1 MESSWHASGEVSM
14 TLYKYSSPAG
24 CILLGSTG
32 NELCLCKWEAAY
44 EQSAQQNTGKT
55 VYGHD
60 KIICETIKQLDE
72 YFNVERTVFNLSLSI
87 NGTDFQQRVWQEL
100 ARIPYG
106 TTITYGELARR
117 IGNAKASRAVAM
129 ACHNNPISI
138 IIPCHRVIGCNGK
151 LTGYAGG
158 LDKKAILL
166 DIENNLFIN
175 YFKTT

>member
-1 MESSWHASGEVSM
+1 MKDII
-14 TLYKYSSPAG
+14 TTRLYPTSHG
-24 CILLGSTG
+24 DIWLGADDEG
-32 NELCLCKWEAAY
+32 LRLCKWATDLNASWRSKASRIGMQLTEG
-44 EQSAQQNTGKT
+44 SNP
-55 VYGHD
+55 
-60 KIICETIKQLDE
+60 IIDDAVSQLE
-72 YFNVERTVFNLSLSI
+72 EFFCRKRMEFNLQLAPH
-87 NGTDFQQRVWQEL
+87 GTEFQMKVWQEL
-100 ARIPYG
+100 MSIPYG

-138 IIPCHRVIGCNGK
+138 FIPCHRVIGSNGK

>member
-1 MESSWHASGEVSM
+1 MKDII
-14 TLYKYSSPAG
+14 TTRLYPTSHG
-24 CILLGSTG
+24 DIWLGADDEG
-32 NELCLCKWEAAY
+32 LRLCKWAKKPDLSWNRKASRDGL
-44 EQSAQQNTGKT
+44 QLIDGSNP
-55 VYGHD
+55 
-60 KIICETIKQLDE
+60 IIDDAVSQLE
-72 YFNVERTVFNLSLSI
+72 EFFCRKRKEFKLQLALH
-87 NGTDFQQRVWQEL
+87 GTDFQQRVWQEL
-100 ARIPYG
+100 MSIPYG

-138 IIPCHRVIGCNGK
+138 FIPCHRVIGSNGK

>member
-1 MESSWHASGEVSM
+1 MKDII
-14 TLYKYSSPAG
+14 TTRLYPTSHG
-24 CILLGSTG
+24 DIWLGADDEG
-32 NELCLCKWEAAY
+32 LRLCKWAKKPDLSWNRKASRDGL
-44 EQSAQQNTGKT
+44 QLIDGSNP
-55 VYGHD
+55 
-60 KIICETIKQLDE
+60 IIDDAVSQLE
-72 YFNVERTVFNLSLSI
+72 EFFCRKRMEFNLQLAPH
-87 NGTDFQQRVWQEL
+87 GTEFQTKVWQEL
-100 ARIPYG
+100 MSIPYG

-138 IIPCHRVIGCNGK
+138 IIPCHRVIGSNGK